1 VRDVK
6 AVGWGLEDSGV
17 DMVEA
22 PVDKPW
28 GLREMRVQ
36 DPEEVG
42 IVLVQGPKEHLLRHP

>member
-1 VRDVK
+1 
-6 AVGWGLEDSGV
+6 
-17 DMVEA
+17 MVEA

-36 DPEEVG
+36 DPEGVS